1 MAREKVPPSS
11 HRVAD
16 TTSGKM
22 DFEWYKTQQ
31 RQARLA
37 AETTTSVETAETN
50 IATLATASHCAL
62 IEAADDKD
70 YIIWLRTPFAGSITR
85 TTVKSSTGTCTLTVK
100 VNTTAVGGSAHSV
113 SSTEESIARSTTNTF
128 AAGDDFR
135 ITIASN
141 SAAEDVSVSIDYT
154 RSDVT

>member
-1 MAREKVPPSS
+1 
-11 HRVAD
+11 
-16 TTSGKM
+16 
-22 DFEWYKTQQ
+22 
-31 RQARLA
+31 
-37 AETTTSVETAETN
+37 
-50 IATLATASHCAL
+50 
-62 IEAADDKD
+62 
-70 YIIWLRTPFAGSITR
+70 
-85 TTVKSSTGTCTLTVK
+85 
-100 VNTTAVGGSAHSV
+100 V